1 MQLAHDLGSAGVA
14 GADGSLEP
22 LGAVLQLLEVG
33 VAGKTAGWHL
43 ASCFSIMLVRW
54 AGG

>member
-1 MQLAHDLGSAGVA
+1 MELAHDLGSAGVV

-33 VAGKTAGWHL
+33 VAGKTAGWHCGVL
-43 ASCFSIMLVRW
+43 FSIILLRR
-54 AGG
+54 AGE